1 MRIRNASRR
10 SFVKLLAAAP
20 LLSQIAARG
29 LYAQA
34 ASAIGKDPR
43 QNVYTRLGVKT
54 VINCRGTWTYL
65 SGSLE
70 FPEVR
75 QAQLEAAEYFVNML
89 DLQRAVGRRL
99 SELTGAES
107 GIITSGSAGAMA
119 AATAACMAGADDKY
133 IWQLPD
139 TTGLKHEVIMVGG
152 RSAFDSAIRLT
163 GAKLVLTYSPEELAK
178 AINENTAMI
187 YTTDLGE
194 KLRKELEIAKEHK
207 IPLLLDDAAGIPPAD
222 NAKLYARMGIDL
234 YCFSGGKGLSGPQCS
249 GLLLGRKD
257 LIEAALMNSS
267 PREGAVCRPMKVG
280 KEEVIGCLTALET
293 WLNLDE
299 KKLYDEWNG
308 RVDRIRKLVE
318 TVPGVKTDTYIP
330 DDGNR
335 YPTLKISW
343 DQQAWRYSISDCV
356 QELRAGDPVIEVLGA
371 DNPSLVRAVREGNPN
386 PNRKERKGPD
396 HIELVSMTIKP
407 GEEIIVG
414 QRLRA
419 ILGAAQ
425 KKSAA

>member
-1 MRIRNASRR
+1 MPGQNASRR
-10 SFVKLLAAAP
+10 SFIKLLAAAP
-20 LLSQIAARG
+20 LLSQIAMRE

-34 ASAIGKDPR
+34 ATAVGKDVHE
-43 QNVYTRLGVKT
+43 NIYTRLGVKT

-75 QAQLEAAEYFVNML
+75 EAQLQAARHFVNL
-89 DLQRAVGRRL
+89 FDLQHAVGRRL

-107 GIITSGSAGAMA
+107 GIVTSGAAGAMA
-119 AATAACMAGADDKY
+119 AATAACIAGNDDRY

-152 RSAFDSAIRLT
+152 RSAFDSAIRLA
-163 GAKLVLTYSPEELAK
+163 GGKLVLVYSPEELANS
-178 AINENTAMI
+178 INENTAMI
-187 YTTDLGE
+187 YTTDLGD
-194 KLRKELEIAKEHK
+194 KLQKELTIAKERK
-207 IPLLLDDAAGIPPAD
+207 VPMLLDDAAGIPPAS
-222 NAKLYARMGIDL
+222 NARLYAKMGIDL
-234 YCFSGGKGLSGPQCS
+234 YCFSGGKGLCGPQCS

-257 LIEAALMNSS
+257 LVEAALMNCN

-280 KEEVIGCLTALET
+280 KEEIMGCLAALEK

-299 KKLYDEWNG
+299 KKLYAEWNG
-308 RVDRIRKLVE
+308 RVDRIRKLVD
-318 TVPGVKTDTYIP
+318 TVPGVKTDIYIP

-335 YPTLKISW
+335 YPTLRVSW
-343 DQQAWRYSISDCV
+343 DPEAWKFSVNDCV
-356 QELRAGDPVIEVLGA
+356 GELRAGNPVIEVLGT
-371 DNPSLVRAVREGNPN
+371 DNPSLVTAVREGNPN
-386 PNRKERKGPD
+386 RKERKEPD
-396 HIELVSMTIKP
+396 RIELVSMTIKP

-419 ILGAAQ
+419 VLNTARKKNAA
-425 KKSAA
+425 